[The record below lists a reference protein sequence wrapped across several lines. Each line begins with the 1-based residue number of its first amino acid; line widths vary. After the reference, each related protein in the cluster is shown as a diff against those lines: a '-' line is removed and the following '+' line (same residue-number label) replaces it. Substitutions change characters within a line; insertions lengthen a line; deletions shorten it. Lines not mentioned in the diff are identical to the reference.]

1 MQFDPQALGAI
12 TDVAREQSWTGGEL
26 AAAIRCGAGLL
37 SRHGVGPGG
46 HVVIAHGGTPAF
58 FADLFAAWH
67 AGACAVC
74 TDPGLT
80 PGELANICD
89 FVSADAVLVAEPFTG
104 GEGVT
109 APILVSAREAADDPG
124 AAALSPRSG
133 LDDPALI
140 LFTSGTTGTPKGVV
154 HSFRSLLARTTL
166 NQAHMGRGVLARSL
180 CVLPTHF
187 GHGLIGNCLTPLL
200 GGHHLHLYSK
210 SGVRGAG
217 ELGAVLQRH
226 GISFMSSVPAFWK
239 LVLKVAAPPE
249 EHTLEQVHVG
259 SAPLSAELW
268 RAIMDWTGTDRVLN
282 MYGITETANWL
293 AGACAADLEPADGLL
308 GAMWGGRAGVVD
320 ANGCVTG
327 SGEGELAVQTPA
339 LMQGYFKRPDLTA
352 EVLRDGWF
360 LTGDTGAIGE
370 DGLIRMTGRRKHEI
384 NRAGMKVHPEEID
397 LLMERHPDVMEACAF
412 GLPDDISGE
421 VVAVA
426 IKLLDGA
433 EGGDDVGKIAAL
445 KTWCRERLR
454 RESVPE
460 KWYIVPEIPKTDRG
474 KINRQRVMAYCLE
487 RSG

>member
-1 MQFDPQALGAI
+1 
-12 TDVAREQSWTGGEL
+12 
-26 AAAIRCGAGLL
+26 
-37 SRHGVGPGG
+37 
-46 HVVIAHGGTPAF
+46 
-58 FADLFAAWH
+58 
-67 AGACAVC
+67 
-74 TDPGLT
+74 
-80 PGELANICD
+80 
-89 FVSADAVLVAEPFTG
+89 
-104 GEGVT
+104 
-109 APILVSAREAADDPG
+109 
-124 AAALSPRSG
+124 
-133 LDDPALI
+133 
-140 LFTSGTTGTPKGVV
+140 
-154 HSFRSLLARTTL
+154 
-166 NQAHMGRGVLARSL
+166 
-180 CVLPTHF
+180 
-187 GHGLIGNCLTPLL
+187 
-200 GGHHLHLYSK
+200 
-210 SGVRGAG
+210 
-217 ELGAVLQRH
+217 
-226 GISFMSSVPAFWK
+226 
-239 LVLKVAAPPE
+239 
-249 EHTLEQVHVG
+249 
-259 SAPLSAELW
+259 
-268 RAIMDWTGTDRVLN
+268 